1 MPLVLVAFSLLTTQA
16 VFTQTTT
23 CGNRPNKPDGS
34 RGFIAGFD
42 CKFYREA
49 VYPFNLTSYIT
60 HGGAIPNGGASL
72 SENALMP
79 GYVIWTSDGT
89 ITGTW
94 MGVLD
99 FDDNILAGTGS
110 SQVFLFWPGG
120 PSFPSLATVTAAGYL
135 VLPWNPSGVEL
146 FDPGDGNHTITVRR
160 NLPGPLQSR
169 SMNCRIVELSGVDES
184 NRRAEEGRVAR

>member
-110 SQVFLFWPGG
+110 SQVYLDWAASHGG
-120 PSFPSLATVTAAGYL
+120 PGFPSVGAMAAEGYL
-135 VLPWNPSGVEL
+135 VLPYAPSGVEF
-146 FDPGDGNHTITVRR
+146 FDPGDGNHTFT
-160 NLPGPLQSR
+160 
-169 SMNCRIVELSGVDES
+169 VDES
-184 NRRAEEGRVAR
+184 LPSTVPEPSTLLLVFAAGLGTLIVRRRRC

>member
-79 GYVIWTSDGT
+79 GYIIWTSDGT

-94 MGVLD
+94 MEVLA
-99 FDDNILAGTGS
+99 FNANILGGTGS
-110 SQVFLFWPGG
+110 SQVNLFWTGG
-120 PSFPSLATVTAAGYL
+120 PSFPSLAAVTAAGYL
-135 VLPWNPSGVEL
+135 VLQWNSNGVQE
-146 FDPGDGNHTITVRR
+146 FDPGDDLHTFTVYDVIVRSTPPVKKHE
-160 NLPGPLQSR
+160 LPH
-169 SMNCRIVELSGVDES
+169 SGVEWS
-184 NRRAEEGRVAR
+184 